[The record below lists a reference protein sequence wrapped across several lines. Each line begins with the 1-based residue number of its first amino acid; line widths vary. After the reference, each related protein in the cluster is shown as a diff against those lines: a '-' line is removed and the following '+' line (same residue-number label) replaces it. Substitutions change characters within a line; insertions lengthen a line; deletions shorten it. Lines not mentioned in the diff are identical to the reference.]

1 MKALISADWHLA
13 DNARDEYRW
22 RFVEQEL
29 PELLQDEG
37 VSLLLFLGDAT
48 EAKSG
53 HSAELVNRL
62 VAAFKRLAALCPV
75 VGLTGNHDGLS
86 PSKPF
91 WAFLAELERVSWVQT
106 PTVLADLPN
115 VPEGFPTG
123 ASTIL
128 LPNTPNHERDWE
140 DIDFRRFK
148 WAFAHQSFAG
158 ASSESGFKLSGIP
171 LSYFPKDLQI
181 VSGDIHQ
188 PQSLGKLT
196 YVGSPYHVDFGD
208 AFDPR
213 VLLWSGARL
222 ESLRVFGP
230 QKQLVDITTIA
241 DLLKLNRFDKGD
253 IVKVRL
259 EVDSYDEW
267 PEAKKEIEAWA
278 HKKGVVL
285 HLAQPVIAS
294 ATAAAKRVTPE
305 FERLTDNEILEAYAK
320 KHDLSSAYVSVG
332 LKFL

>member
-29 PELLQDEG
+29 PEILQDEG

-62 VAAFKRLAALCPV
+62 VAAFKRLALLCPV

-106 PTVLADLPN
+106 PTVLADLKN
-115 VPEGFPTG
+115 VPESFPTG

-128 LPNTPNHERDWE
+128 LPNTQNHERDWE

-171 LSYFPKDLQI
+171 LSYFPKDLEI
-181 VSGDIHQ
+181 VAGDIHQ
-188 PQSLGKLT
+188 PQTLGQLT
-196 YVGSPYHVDFGD
+196 YVGSPYTVDFGD
-208 AFDPR
+208 AFKPR
-213 VLLWSGARL
+213 VLLWNGKRL
-222 ESLRVFGP
+222 ESLQIFGP
-230 QKQLVDITTIA
+230 QKQLVEASSIKA
-241 DLLKLNRFDKGD
+241 LSKQKLEKGD

-259 EVDSYDEW
+259 EIDSYDDW

-278 HKKGVVL
+278 LDQGVTL
-285 HLAQPVIAS
+285 HLAQPIIAS
-294 ATAAAKRVTPE
+294 ATAQRSTPE
-305 FERLTDNEILEAYAK
+305 FETLSEEEILKAYAK
-320 KHDLSSAYVSVG
+320 KHDLNAAYVSVG
-332 LKFL
+332 LRLL